1 MDRLHDVVRIQA
13 VHGRDVQHCTV
24 LLHLSG
30 GVEGT
35 QTAKLNRHALC
46 HQFGQTLGDL
56 QQHTLDDGASVERA
70 VIRHVLCEASQREG
84 LLLVDLRIILTV
96 GRRALDLVL
105 SEINPHCNF
114 LCCHFDLVLN
124 D

>member
-13 VHGRDVQHCTV
+13 VHGTDVQHGCI

-30 GVEGT
+30 GVEGA
-35 QTAKLNRHALC
+35 QTSQLNRHALC
-46 HQFGQTLGDL
+46 HQLGQTLRDL
-56 QQHTLDDGASVERA
+56 QQHPFDDGTSVERA
-70 VIRHVLCEASQREG
+70 VISHVLGEASQRERF
-84 LLLVDLRIILTV
+84 LRVDLRVILAV

-114 LCCHFDLVLN
+114 LCCHNVFKWY
-124 D
+124 